1 MQGNTYPHMHTRVH
15 TPHIHI
21 HTQQRPVWMGSWPP
35 WRLLASARAGG
46 GVGGRPS
53 IPVGVTL
60 LFLPAQAPGSCSAK
74 PGKGLLQR
82 TPKPLGRP
90 VLCS

>member
-1 MQGNTYPHMHTRVH
+1 MQGNTHPHMHTRVH

-21 HTQQRPVWMGSWPP
+21 HTQQRPVWMGV
-35 WRLLASARAGG
+35 LAPLEAPGQCSGWG